1 MDYTILAKDEVLEKI
16 ALVTGSKNLKTYIVG
31 DRAEALDKVRNL
43 INAGATVM
51 TGASRTLEEI
61 GFVDLLKSGNHP
73 WKNLKDAI
81 INETDPAKKSE
92 LRRQSVSADYFLGS
106 VHAIT
111 EEGELVVGSAS
122 GSQIPS
128 YAFTSPNVIWV
139 VGAQKVVPNL
149 DEGLKRL
156 RDYVVPLEDLH
167 MKELGNAGTSLS
179 EIWIFN
185 KSIMPRNLNLI
196 LVKEKL
202 GF

>member
-1 MDYTILAKDEVLEKI
+1 MV
-16 ALVTGSKNLKTYIVG
+16 
-31 DRAEALDKVRNL
+31 
-43 INAGATVM
+43 
-51 TGASRTLEEI
+51 
-61 GFVDLLKSGNHP
+61 
-73 WKNLKDAI
+73 
-81 INETDPAKKSE
+81 
-92 LRRQSVSADYFLGS
+92 
-106 VHAIT
+106 
-111 EEGELVVGSAS
+111 SAS
-122 GSQIPS
+122 GSQIPA

-139 VGAQKVVPNL
+139 VGAQKVVSNL

-167 MKELGNAGTSLS
+167 MKELGQAGTSLC

>member
-1 MDYTILAKDEVLEKI
+1 MDYTTLAKDEILEKI
-16 ALVTGSKNLKTYIVG
+16 ALAASSKNLKTHIVG
-31 DRAEALDKVRNL
+31 NKAEALEKIKSL

-51 TGASRTLEEI
+51 TGASKTLDEI
-61 GFVDLLKSGNHP
+61 GFVDLLKSGNHH
-73 WKNLKDAI
+73 WKNLKDTI
-81 INETDPAKKSE
+81 LNEEDPAKKNE
-92 LRRQSVSADYFLGS
+92 LRNQSVFADYFLGS

-111 EEGELVVGSAS
+111 EEGELIVGSAS

-149 DEGLKRL
+149 EEGLKRL
-156 RDYVVPLEDLH
+156 KNYVVPLEDAH
-167 MKELGNAGTSLS
+167 MKELGHAGTTLG

-196 LVKEKL
+196 LIKEKL

>member
-1 MDYTILAKDEVLEKI
+1 MDYTTLAKDEVLEKI
-16 ALVTGSKNLKTYIVG
+16 ALAADYKNLKTHIVG
-31 DRAEALDKVRNL
+31 NKAEALEKVKGL

-51 TGASRTLEEI
+51 TGSSKTLEEI

-81 INETDPAKKSE
+81 LKEGDTAKKNE
-92 LRRQSVSADYFLGS
+92 LRNQSVFANYFLGS

-111 EEGELVVGSAS
+111 EDGELIVGSAS

-149 DEGLKRL
+149 EEGLNRL
-156 RDYVVPLEDLH
+156 KNYVVPLEDAR
-167 MKELGNAGTSLS
+167 MKELGQSGTALS

-196 LVKEKL
+196 LVKESL

>member
-1 MDYTILAKDEVLEKI
+1 MDYITLAKDEVLEKI
-16 ALVTGSKNLKTYIVG
+16 ALVAGSKNLKTHIVG
-31 DRAEALDKVRNL
+31 NKAEALEKIKSL

-51 TGASRTLEEI
+51 TGSSKTLEEI

-73 WKNLKDAI
+73 WKNLKNAI
-81 INETDPAKKSE
+81 LNEVDPVKKNE
-92 LRRQSVSADYFLGS
+92 LRNQSVFANYFLGS

-111 EEGELVVGSAS
+111 EDGELIVGSAS

-128 YAFTSPNVIWV
+128 YAFTSSNVIWV

-149 DEGLKRL
+149 EEGLNRL
-156 RDYVVPLEDLH
+156 KNYVVPLEDAR
-167 MKELGNAGTSLS
+167 MKELGQSGTALS

-196 LVKEKL
+196 LVKESL